1 MKEEVYE
8 KIKDDLPE
16 QLRQDIE
23 KYGLENFDFEILDTA
38 SSKEELDRKQ
48 KDYIK
53 KYNSLEPQGYNLPK
67 EKKKYEDMSID
78 EVIELLVEVRVDLA
92 LLKKSITSQEIK
104 EQLKW
109 AINGIDIVG
118 CELAQNIAKKLKDN

>member
-53 KYNSLEPQGYNLPK
+53 KFNSLEPQGYNLPEEK
-67 EKKKYEDMSID
+67 EKYEYMSID
-78 EVIELLVEVRVDLA
+78 EIIKLLLEVRVDLTI
-92 LLKKSITSQEIK
+92 LKKSITSPEIK

-118 CELAQNIAKKLKDN
+118 CELSQNIAKKLKEK